1 MVLCRGERVMGV
13 VPGGAAASKV
23 VAHATL
29 LWPVP
34 KYWTLEDAAT
44 VPLAYAHAFYC
55 FVSILNYN

>member
-1 MVLCRGERVMGV
+1 MGV